1 MGDDDEEN
9 KNEINEDDIQ
19 KMREGAEEIGTK

>member
-9 KNEINEDDIQ
+9 KDEIAEHDVQIM
-19 KMREGAEEIGTK
+19 KEGAEEIGTK